1 MFIGLKVGF
10 KLQAGI
16 SSFFIKQAALMKLF
30 LGGSSE
36 MEEPLENHNIN
47 ITSIQYGDLKL
58 IPKYKLNFNIQEN
71 KTNFSLL
78 LFNKEI
84 TASSKEELIA
94 NLNQD
99 ISSYWIDYSTV
110 PEANLSYEEKLLKD
124 CLLTLFEAEKSI

>member
-1 MFIGLKVGF
+1 
-10 KLQAGI
+10 
-16 SSFFIKQAALMKLF
+16 MKLF